1 MKRSFWLS
9 TFIVVCIFF
18 GVITITGCRIFDFFS
33 KDSANQ
39 KGSASY
45 TPPAVP
51 ETLEQERPIVQVRIN
66 ELAQALTAG
75 NVDKI
80 VELCNEQDGYKEKF
94 EANKENFPQMAESL
108 KSARLTHLAAGYGS
122 HGIRVG
128 QITVDVGSKSFALP
142 IVKIKGKWFFQD
154 L

>member
-1 MKRSFWLS
+1 MKRFYLL
-9 TFIVVCIFF
+9 FF
-18 GVITITGCRIFDFFS
+18 LILTVLTATGCRVFDWFS
-33 KDSANQ
+33 KDSSSSS
-39 KGSASY
+39 GGASY

-51 ETLEQERPIVQVRIN
+51 ETLEQERPVVQARVN
-66 ELAQALTAG
+66 ELSQALTTG

-108 KSARLTHLAAGYGS
+108 KSARLTHLSDDYDSYGE
-122 HGIRVG
+122 RVG
-128 QITVDVGSKSFALP
+128 QVTVDVGSKSFALP
-142 IVKIKGKWFFQD
+142 VVKINGQWFFQD